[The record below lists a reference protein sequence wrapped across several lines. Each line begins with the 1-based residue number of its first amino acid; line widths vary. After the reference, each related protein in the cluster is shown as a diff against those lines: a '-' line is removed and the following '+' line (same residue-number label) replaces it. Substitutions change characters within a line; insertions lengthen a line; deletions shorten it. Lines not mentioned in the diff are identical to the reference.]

1 MAKKRRRHKK
11 VGRLLTRDD
20 LAARGIRYGKTT
32 LRRMWQ
38 SGRFPE
44 PKRLSPYK
52 LVWPEEVIDRWV
64 EQRLGA

>member
-1 MAKKRRRHKK
+1 MTKKRRRHKK
-11 VGRLLTRDD
+11 IGRLLTRDD

-52 LVWPEEVIDRWV
+52 LVWLEPEIDAWIV
-64 EQRLGA
+64 QRLGA